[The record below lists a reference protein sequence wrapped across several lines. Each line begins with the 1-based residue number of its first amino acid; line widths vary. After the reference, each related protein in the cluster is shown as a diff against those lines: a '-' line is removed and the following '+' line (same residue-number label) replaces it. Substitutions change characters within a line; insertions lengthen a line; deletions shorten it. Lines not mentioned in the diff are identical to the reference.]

1 MADEQETLFDKYG
14 LLKITRVVQDFY
26 EDLLQDPTLGHFFER
41 VSIVDLAEHQT
52 IFLTMVMG
60 GPMGYTT
67 GDIARG
73 HSGLQIGHEEFEATI
88 RHLETRLQSYG
99 FEPDDLDR
107 IIATYRQYESFVV
120 STPRG

>member
-1 MADEQETLFDKYG
+1 M
-14 LLKITRVVQDFY
+14 VVQEFY

-41 VSIVDLAEHQT
+41 VSIVQLVEHQT

-60 GPMGYTT
+60 GPMSYTA

-73 HSGLQIGHEEFEATI
+73 HSELQIGHEEFEATI
-88 RHLETRLQSYG
+88 RHLESRLQSNG
-99 FEPDDLDR
+99 FQPDDVDT

-120 STPRG
+120 QSW